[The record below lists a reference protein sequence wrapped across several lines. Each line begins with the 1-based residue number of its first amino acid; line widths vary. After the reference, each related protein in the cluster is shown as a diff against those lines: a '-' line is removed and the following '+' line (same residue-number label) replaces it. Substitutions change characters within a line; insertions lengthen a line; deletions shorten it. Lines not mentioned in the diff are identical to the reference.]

1 MGPLF
6 LFFPPVLLLSLLPQP
21 RPSQSYSLKHCTIAA
36 SENASA
42 DVSVDCSNGKLVAVP
57 DDIPRHVTTLALD
70 NNKLTRINQTDF
82 RYLSRLRVL
91 TLTIND
97 ISQVDDGAFVHL
109 VALREL
115 SMAGNDLEN
124 ITDNMFIGL
133 SNLSVLQLTGNII
146 EFISPSAFDSLL
158 SLRVVMLDSNS
169 LYRMADILPI
179 LRLPNIEELYI
190 QNNELTTFQSADL
203 PFNTSSNLRALNI
216 FLNPLKNFS
225 VTADVFPRLQFIGVS
240 GVTADWQWDVP
251 DRSSLSRLTMLAV
264 GGTQLS
270 FAGYRSVL
278 QSADSVQ
285 DLTLSDLK
293 EWIDKGILDI
303 ACQIP
308 ALRTFV
314 LGLTQVEYV
323 DDKILASCSQLTSL
337 DLSIN
342 GLTKLY
348 RDSLSSMKQL
358 RNLRLTSNH
367 LSETPAAVRVL
378 SKLEVLDL
386 GFNDIG
392 KLSCSDFFNLT
403 HLEELYL
410 NHNNIDKLSEC
421 IFQNLNN
428 LKVLSLAGNFLITCG
443 DAFKTGLQKLESLD
457 LSGNYLKK
465 IRNGD
470 FRSLSS
476 LKSLN
481 LESNTTFADVDN
493 GAFKGLDK
501 LLTLSLS
508 LKTRSYDVITGL
520 QHLRNLSIRIDF
532 PLNTTPTVSLGAPL
546 PSLKRLRMSSLRRH
560 FFGVVQDLLVGLE
573 SLEHCAFENFH
584 ISLSDPDTFKQTPR
598 LKTLRIVQTDLSDV
612 SPELF
617 WQIPNLEALDFSD
630 SKLKSLDFLGQANL
644 SRLTWLKVSE
654 SELTVIN
661 ETVFRFLP
669 ALTYLDMIGN
679 PFTCDCSNSGFSW
692 WIQNNNQTQVANG
705 HRYACA
711 YPLSKKG
718 SEFLNFDIRS
728 CWLDASFL
736 CYICTAS
743 LTVLTLLTSFIYHFL
758 RWQLVYAYYLFLA
771 FLYDSRKRRK
781 GPPHHYDAFV
791 SYNVHDEAWVYGE
804 MLPALEG
811 EQGWRLCLHHRDFTP
826 GRPILEN
833 ITEAIYSSRKTLCV
847 ISRHYLQS
855 EWCSREI
862 QMASFRL
869 FDEQQD
875 VLVLLFLEE
884 IPAHQLSP
892 YHRMRKLLRRRSYLS
907 WPQGAAH
914 SALFWHN
921 VGRALRTDMTSK
933 QRTLQEWPL
942 ETSIT

>member
-1 MGPLF
+1 S
-6 LFFPPVLLLSLLPQP
+6 VLLQRVLDFLQYCEW
-21 RPSQSYSLKHCTIAA
+21 SYSLKHCTIAA

-264 GGTQLS
+264 GGTQL
-270 FAGYRSVL
+270 R
-278 QSADSVQ
+278 
-285 DLTLSDLK
+285 
-293 EWIDKGILDI
+293 ILDI
-303 ACQIP
+303 
-308 ALRTFV
+308 
-314 LGLTQVEYV
+314 
-323 DDKILASCSQLTSL
+323 LTSL

-921 VGRALRTDMTSK
+921 VGRALRTDNS
-933 QRTLQEWPL
+933 TLTWDSG
-942 ETSIT
+942 TRRSC